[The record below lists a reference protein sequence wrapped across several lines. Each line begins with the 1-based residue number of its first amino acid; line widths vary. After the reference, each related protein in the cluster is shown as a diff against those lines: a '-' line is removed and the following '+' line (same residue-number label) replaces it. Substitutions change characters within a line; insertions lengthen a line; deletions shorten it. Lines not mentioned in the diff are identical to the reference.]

1 MRTPKLIV
9 WILAILLALSV
20 WPLLFGQGGYFR
32 LQELTQ
38 QNEALKAENRL
49 LQEKNQQLAA
59 EVESLKTGQDAI
71 EEHARHDLNMVRPGE
86 VLFRI
91 SRPQRVVPGS
101 QISADIINDP
111 LYRPAPSVTKPMP
124 AVKPHTPEKKELGVE
139 VPPKVQPSK
148 K

>member
-9 WILAILLALSV
+9 WILAILLALSI
-20 WPLLFGQGGYFR
+20 WPLFFGQGGYFR
-32 LQELTQ
+32 LQELREQ
-38 QNEALKAENRL
+38 YAQLKAENAKL
-49 LQEKNQQLAA
+49 LATNQQLAA
-59 EVESLKTGQDAI
+59 EVESLKTGQEAI

-111 LYRPAPSVTKPMP
+111 MYRPDASVATPIAP
-124 AVKPHTPEKKELGVE
+124 VKPYTPNEKELGVE
-139 VPPKVQPSK
+139 LPPKQK

>member
-9 WILAILLALSV
+9 WILAILLALSI

-32 LQELTQ
+32 LQELREQ
-38 QNEALKAENRL
+38 HAQLAAENAKLKATND
-49 LQEKNQQLAA
+49 QLAA
-59 EVESLKTGQDAI
+59 EVESLKHGQDAI

-91 SRPQRVVPGS
+91 SRPQKVVPGS

-111 LYRPAPSVTKPMP
+111 MYRPEPSVAEPIQ
-124 AVKPHTPEKKELGVE
+124 AVKPYTPNAKEIGVE
-139 VPPKVQPSK
+139 VPPKLK
-148 K
+148 H

>member
-9 WILAILLALSV
+9 WILAILLALSI
-20 WPLLFGQGGYFR
+20 WPLFFGQGGYFR
-32 LQELTQ
+32 LQELREQHAQIT
-38 QNEALKAENRL
+38 AENAKL
-49 LQEKNQQLAA
+49 SAANQQMVA
-59 EVESLKTGQDAI
+59 EVESLKTGQEAI
-71 EEHARHDLNMVRPGE
+71 EEYARHDLNMVRPGE

-111 LYRPAPSVTKPMP
+111 MYRPEASVATPIPAAKPY
-124 AVKPHTPEKKELGVE
+124 TPNEKELGVE
-139 VPPKVQPSK
+139 LPPKPK